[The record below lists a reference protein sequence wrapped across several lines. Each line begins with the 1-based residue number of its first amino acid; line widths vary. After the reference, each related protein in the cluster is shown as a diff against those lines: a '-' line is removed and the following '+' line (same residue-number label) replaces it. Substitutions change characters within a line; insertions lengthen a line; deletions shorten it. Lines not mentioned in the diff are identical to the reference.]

1 LDKTLLILID
11 SNAEWIL

>member
-1 LDKTLLILID
+1 LDLTLLILID